1 MMPSLEVIIMTTGQ
15 RIKSRRKALG
25 MNADK
30 LAELVGVSRSTIFRY
45 EKGDIEKI
53 PMDVLEPF
61 AKALNTS
68 VSYLMGWTENA
79 SAFANNIPSEGI
91 AYRKTGMAPVVGTI
105 PAGVPVLA
113 IQNIENYEPVDVS
126 DPENVFWLRVSGESM
141 SGAGIHTGD
150 LALIRMQPCAENG
163 QIVACR
169 VNGDEATLK
178 RFKRQGD
185 VIILLPENSDF
196 EPRIINA
203 KEFETG
209 EAEIIGVLL
218 EIKRKY

>member
-1 MMPSLEVIIMTTGQ
+1 MTTGQ
-15 RIKSRRKALG
+15 RIKARRKALG
-25 MNADK
+25 LNADK
-30 LAELVGVSRSTIFRY
+30 LAEMVGVSRSTIFRY

-53 PMDVLEPF
+53 PMDVLAPF
-61 AKALNTS
+61 ANALSTS
-68 VSYLMGWTENA
+68 VSYLMGWTDDA
-79 SAFANNIPSEGI
+79 SSLSAGLPKEGI
-91 AYRKTGMAPVVGTI
+91 AYKQTGMAPVLGTI

-113 IQNIENYEPVDVS
+113 VQNIEAYEPVDVP

-141 SGAGIHTGD
+141 SGAGIHSGD

-185 VIILLPENSDF
+185 VIVLLPENSDF
-196 EPRIINA
+196 EPRIVSV
-203 KEFETG
+203 KDFEAG
-209 EAEIIGVLL
+209 EAEVIGVLL